1 MVLDIEKELK
11 IYLII
16 GFIVL
21 VFYGLWLFISPES
34 WIAVNNWPLFGPV
47 FGRYLGATYIGW
59 AIILLKII
67 LKQLD
72 EWEKVENWIIF
83 GTVVNILNSIAAI
96 ISIIVYTL
104 PPIAIV
110 NLIINL
116 FFAIVGIHILIQK
129 RE

>member
-1 MVLDIEKELK
+1 MALDIEKELK
-11 IYLII
+11 IYMIL

-21 VFYGLWLFISPES
+21 VFYGVWLFISPES

-47 FGRYLGATYIGW
+47 FARYLGATYIGW
-59 AIILLKII
+59 AIIILKII
-67 LKQLD
+67 IKQLD

-83 GTVVNILNSIAAI
+83 GTVVNSLNSIAAI

-110 NLIINL
+110 NLILNL

-129 RE
+129 RK

>member
-1 MVLDIEKELK
+1 MALDIEKELK
-11 IYLII
+11 IYMIL

-21 VFYGLWLFISPES
+21 VFYGVWLFISVES

-47 FGRYLGATYIGW
+47 LGRYLGATYVGW

-72 EWEKVENWIIF
+72 EWEKVENWVIF
-83 GTVVNILNSIAAI
+83 GTVVNILSAIAAI

-129 RE
+129 RK

>member
-1 MVLDIEKELK
+1 MALDIEKELK

-34 WIAVNNWPLFGPV
+34 WMAVNNWPLFGPV
-47 FGRYLGATYIGW
+47 FARYLGASYIGW
-59 AIILLKII
+59 AIIILKII
-67 LKQLD
+67 IKQLD

-110 NLIINL
+110 NLILNL
-116 FFAIVGIHILIQK
+116 FFAIVGLHILIQK